1 MFHQHWFHNC
11 TFAPMNFRLFIG
23 FIFISLIFVSCDE
36 YQKVLK
42 SPNPE
47 LKYAKSIEY
56 YEAGE
61 YQKAMSLFEEIMSL
75 YKGTDKG
82 QKIYYYYAYTNFRL
96 GLLLSAA
103 YYFRNYYSTYPN
115 SENAEDA
122 LFMSAYCNYLDSP
135 KPTLDQTPTYL
146 ALEELQIFVNT
157 FPESELVDSA
167 NVLVDELNL
176 KLETKAYYNAK
187 LYYKIRKYKS
197 AIVALN
203 EVLANYPSSTYEK
216 EIKLLVIKA
225 YYYLAI
231 NSIEEKKLERFN
243 LGIEA
248 YTDFIDNFADS
259 DKAEEAELFY
269 AKLVREKEKLLL
281 ENPSYYEL

>member
-1 MFHQHWFHNC
+1 MMFRF
-11 TFAPMNFRLFIG
+11 FLSLSI
-23 FIFISLIFVSCDE
+23 ISLLFSACSD

-56 YEAGE
+56 YEAEE
-61 YQKAMSLFEEIMSL
+61 YEKVMPLFEELLPL

-82 QKIYYYYAYTNFRL
+82 QKIYLYYAYTNFYTGYL
-96 GLLLSAA
+96 IAAA
-103 YYFRNYYSTYPN
+103 YHFRNYFSTYPN
-115 SENAEDA
+115 SEEAEEA

-135 KPTLDQTPTYL
+135 KPSLDQSPTKL

-157 FPESELVDSA
+157 FPQSELVDSA

-176 KLETKAYYNAK
+176 KLETKSFYNAK
-187 LYYKIRKYKS
+187 IYYQIRKYKS

-203 EVLANYPSSTYEK
+203 DVLVNYPSSVYEE
-216 EIKLLVIKA
+216 EIKLLIVKS

-231 NSIEEKKLERFN
+231 NSIEEKKIERFD

-248 YTDFIDNFADS
+248 YTDFIDNFAEGE
-259 DKAEEAELFY
+259 KAKEAEIFY
-269 AKLVREKEKLLL
+269 GKLVREKEKTLL